1 MHCGRWWGQ
10 HYGYCAGCG
19 APIVVQEQPGYAPMR
34 GRIGRRG
41 RPESQMPS
49 RRAELAELSEQIT
62 AMREQLAALTER
74 LEEIGA
80 ATED

>member
-1 MHCGRWWGQ
+1 
-10 HYGYCAGCG
+10 
-19 APIVVQEQPGYAPMR
+19 
-34 GRIGRRG
+34 
-41 RPESQMPS
+41 MPS